1 MLEITVQ
8 KKYEKKRKI
17 LASEVNDKAIK
28 KTDVTDLLKQI
39 TDAEHLMDANVTNKS
54 VKNLM
59 ELYQK
64 AIEYYSALENKCYH
78 DFLSRMTM
86 LFKREDVQV
95 ALSQPD
101 EEEKKVEVSE
111 EISTKDTKAKNDTP
125 KVSSNEDTKNESSS
139 QTQKNKNSQP
149 TGKEK

>member
-28 KTDVTDLLKQI
+28 KTDVNELLKQI
-39 TDAEHLMDANVTNKS
+39 TDAEHSMDAQVTNKS

-64 AIEYYSALENKCYH
+64 AIEYYSALENECYH
-78 DFLSRMTM
+78 DFLTRMTM
-86 LFKREDVQV
+86 LFKREDVQK
-95 ALSQPD
+95 ALAQPD
-101 EEEKKVEVSE
+101 EEEKKAEVTE
-111 EISTKDTKAKNDTP
+111 ETPAGGDQVKMDNTKPVTQAHPAGEGNKNAEAKSTDTK
-125 KVSSNEDTKNESSS
+125 
-139 QTQKNKNSQP
+139 
-149 TGKEK
+149 EKRK

>member
-28 KTDVTDLLKQI
+28 KTDVNELLKQI
-39 TDAEHLMDANVTNKS
+39 TDAEHSMDSQVTNKS

-64 AIEYYSALENKCYH
+64 AIEYYSALENECYH
-78 DFLSRMTM
+78 DFLTRMTM
-86 LFKREDVQV
+86 LFKREDVQK

-101 EEEKKVEVSE
+101 EEEKKEEVTE
-111 EISTKDTKAKNDTP
+111 ETPTGEDQPKNDNIKPAPEGNTMG
-125 KVSSNEDTKNESSS
+125 EDNSEAQTKSS
-139 QTQKNKNSQP
+139 QP
-149 TGKEK
+149 KE